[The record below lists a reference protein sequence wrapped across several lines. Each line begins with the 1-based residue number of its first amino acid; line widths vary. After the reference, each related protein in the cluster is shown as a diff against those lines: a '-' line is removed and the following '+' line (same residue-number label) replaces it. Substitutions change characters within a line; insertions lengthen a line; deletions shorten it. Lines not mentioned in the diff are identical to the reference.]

1 MSGVVVING
10 DLTGGFVLALIWAM
24 AETGLSAS
32 VKHMLKK
39 LLLPVIIA
47 LSTAVF
53 QATFYTMQMKS

>member
-1 MSGVVVING
+1 M
-10 DLTGGFVLALIWAM
+10 ALIWAM

-53 QATFYTMQMKS
+53 QATFYIMQMKL